1 MDVAV
6 SSESAQAELQDGK
19 DVERVIEGN
28 IEQVRFV
35 DDPISSHRMV

>member
-19 DVERVIEGN
+19 DVERVTEGN
-28 IEQVRFV
+28 IEQVRVV
-35 DDPISSHRMV
+35 DDPIRSHRMV